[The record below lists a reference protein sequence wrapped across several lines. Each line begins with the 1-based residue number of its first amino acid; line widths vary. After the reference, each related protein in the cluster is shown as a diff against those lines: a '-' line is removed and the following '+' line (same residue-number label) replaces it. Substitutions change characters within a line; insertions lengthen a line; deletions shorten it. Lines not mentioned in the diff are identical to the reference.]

1 MWSYYE
7 LTIAQNQADRRAS
20 AGYSVS
26 PAAAREFPA
35 DAIARA
41 LNEQHQSVKI
51 RERAARQ
58 FAIRELYR
66 AIESLFRGTAIVTK

>member
-7 LTIAQNQADRRAS
+7 LRTAQTQADRRAS
-20 AGYSVS
+20 AGCSVS
-26 PAAAREFPA
+26 PAAAREFPK

-51 RERAARQ
+51 QEQAARQ
-58 FAIRELYR
+58 MANKALY
-66 AIESLFRGTAIVTK
+66 GTIKAFFQRTAAVAR